1 MSSESASLF
10 SIDRSA
16 TPSTDPVKYTWKI
29 RVDQFQFRKATL
41 SSSNRSWS
49 IIIIIIIIIIL
60 LNLLLLLFKKFYYYY
75 CYYYFLNFTPSG
87 V

>member
-49 IIIIIIIIIIL
+49 IIIIYYYYFVKFIIIIIL
-60 LNLLLLLFKKFYYYY
+60 
-75 CYYYFLNFTPSG
+75 
-87 V
+87 